1 MHLYETHLP
10 VADTKAAEKLYR
22 EAMAGFALNKTVLRL
37 PISSAVAENL
47 PPALAET
54 IPNLP
59 AVRSGQTCAVVCS
72 NFTCQPPIIAP
83 DELRKQLTTEK

>member
-1 MHLYETHLP
+1 RDLQDAL
-10 VADTKAAEKLYR
+10 AENLYR
-22 EAMAGFALNKTVLRL
+22 EAVAGFALNKTVLRL
-37 PISSAVAENL
+37 PISSAVPENL

-59 AVRSGQTCAVVCS
+59 AVRAGQTCAVVCS
-72 NFTCQPPIIAP
+72 NFTCQPPITAP